1 MILKIKLSVYRGHTS
16 ILNCTRVFLQVLKL
30 SYNKLR
36 IITGHTFSS
45 LTSLI
50 RLHLDHNR
58 IEFIHPDAF
67 QGMTSLRLLHLE
79 SNHLQKL
86 HPETFSTFSVFQR
99 FPVSTLK
106 HLYVSEN
113 LLKTLPRE
121 MLENMPQLENIFMCG
136 NPWSCDCTMSWLQ
149 NWRMSGMFFTS
160 SARASRV

>member
-1 MILKIKLSVYRGHTS
+1 MFLQILKM
-16 ILNCTRVFLQVLKL
+16 
-30 SYNKLR
+30 SYNKLTVV
-36 IITGHTFSS
+36 TGHTFSG

-58 IEFIHPDAF
+58 INFIHPDAF
-67 QGMTSLRLLHLE
+67 HGMTSLRLLHLE
-79 SNHLQKL
+79 GNHLQKL
-86 HPETFSTFSVFQR
+86 HPATFSTFSVFQR

-121 MLENMPQLENIFMCG
+121 MLENMPQLENIFMYG

-149 NWRMSGMFFTS
+149 GWRSSGMFFTCVVS
-160 SARASRV
+160 CHSTVKYR